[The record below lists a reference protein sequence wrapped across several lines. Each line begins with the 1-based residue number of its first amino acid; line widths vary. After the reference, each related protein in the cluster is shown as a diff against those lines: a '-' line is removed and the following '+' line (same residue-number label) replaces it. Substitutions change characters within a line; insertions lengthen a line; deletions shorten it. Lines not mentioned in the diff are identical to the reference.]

1 MVQAVKMEAEPAEE
15 MSNDKSEAFVPQQE
29 DQAEPK
35 SELLIDAQSKLAG
48 QVKAQAGRALPK
60 KRDKKL

>member
-1 MVQAVKMEAEPAEE
+1 VVQAVKMEAEPAEE

>member
-1 MVQAVKMEAEPAEE
+1 MEAEPAEE